1 MTTLRTY
8 LTCLPLSLALVAC
21 GGGGNGSDNDA
32 APSDDGEDDGDDDGC
47 DWPIESATEAGTIE
61 LGTGTSS
68 WKPMPAELSFV
79 LGTQSGTFLILHSRI
94 KDLEPGN
101 AENFLDPRNPKTR
114 FSATLFDGTVVGR
127 ECPSTQGYKPGDD
140 GYFERKQFQNLEFL
154 PFSLGEVAFDTTV
167 KLKVEIIDADG
178 NYASDEK
185 DVFCR
190 APNGWLPDAG
200 ISDGGPEIDG
210 GAADAGPESDA
221 SL

>member
-1 MTTLRTY
+1 LRTY
-8 LTCLPLSLALVAC
+8 LTCLLLSLALVAC
-21 GGGGNGSDNDA
+21 GGGGGSDNDA
-32 APSDDGEDDGDDDGC
+32 GPSDDGDDGDEGDDDGC

-68 WKPMPAELSFV
+68 WLPMPAELSFV

-94 KDLEPGN
+94 KDLDPGN
-101 AENFLDPRNPKTR
+101 VDNFLDPRNPKTR
-114 FSATLFDGTVVGR
+114 FSATLVDGTLVGR
-127 ECPSTQGYKPGDD
+127 ECPSSQGYKPTDD
-140 GYFERKQFQNLEFL
+140 GWFERKQFQNLEFL
-154 PFSLGEVAFDTTV
+154 PFSLGEAAFDTTL

-178 NYASDEK
+178 KYASDEK

-190 APNGWLPDAG
+190 APNGWTADAG
-200 ISDGGPEIDG
+200 VEIDA